1 MKSGMR
7 ETLLQ
12 EWEHTEKLIRNEF
25 MKRLLDWKSQFGLKF
40 GGLAFG
46 SDLMIKTPILLVT
59 GKVLFERRCNETIH
73 SF

>member
-25 MKRLLDWKSQFGLKF
+25 MKRFKRNAAFTGLKISI
-40 GGLAFG
+40 GP
-46 SDLMIKTPILLVT
+46 KILRSSVW
-59 GKVLFERRCNETIH
+59 
-73 SF
+73 

>member
-25 MKRLLDWKSQFGLKF
+25 IKHFFGRVVVKSSGRWEPCCSNVQLKSQLNLCVLNFV
-40 GGLAFG
+40 
-46 SDLMIKTPILLVT
+46 LL
-59 GKVLFERRCNETIH
+59 
-73 SF
+73 

>member
-25 MKRLLDWKSQFGLKF
+25 GIRKISIGKRLLVAQE
-40 GGLAFG
+40 
-46 SDLMIKTPILLVT
+46 LMFV
-59 GKVLFERRCNETIH
+59 
-73 SF
+73 